1 MENLTVFAFFW
12 RSSDVSLSAVRDNKK
27 CKWVIA
33 ILFNGNVHLFIW
45 RTRVSDNRYLL
56 SVAVIGRCKHLKL
69 SILLWAMQKQI
80 FCLPSLCSLHHRGV
94 TVLFWLYWAVLF
106 FKGNNAE
113 AICKGYRQENNNL
126 TLVWFNRPKR
136 TVAHN
141 PKGMQQLVVLVSTHL
156 FILCILIFMLYIC
169 FYIILEYTS
178 CVQCLCP
185 C

>member
-1 MENLTVFAFFW
+1 MGNSYTFQWQCAFIHLENP
-12 RSSDVSLSAVRDNKK
+12 SLRY
-27 CKWVIA
+27 
-33 ILFNGNVHLFIW
+33 
-45 RTRVSDNRYLL
+45 RYLL

-113 AICKGYRQENNNL
+113 AICQIIIFLPVPL

-141 PKGMQQLVVLVSTHL
+141 QKEMQQLVVLVSTHL

-169 FYIILEYTS
+169 FYIIFM
-178 CVQCLCP
+178 
-185 C
+185 

>member
-1 MENLTVFAFFW
+1 MGNSYTFQWQCAFIHLENP
-12 RSSDVSLSAVRDNKK
+12 SLRY
-27 CKWVIA
+27 
-33 ILFNGNVHLFIW
+33 
-45 RTRVSDNRYLL
+45 RYLL

-113 AICKGYRQENNNL
+113 AICQIIIFLPVPL

-156 FILCILIFMLYIC
+156 FILCILIFMLYMFLYN
-169 FYIILEYTS
+169 FYVTFGIHFMCPMSLSMLKVPVKVLVVGFQLCRASISS
-178 CVQCLCP
+178 CV
-185 C
+185 